1 MKKKLLITCAVLFA
15 MTIQA
20 QDITDALRYS
30 NTSIEGSA
38 RFKALSGAFGALGG
52 DLSALNVNP
61 AGSAVFNSSFASFT
75 LNSNRKNNET
85 NYFGTVNTENT
96 SNIDL
101 SQAGGVFIFRNYK
114 EGAKFKK
121 FSIGLAY
128 DQIGNYEDEFFASG
142 VNADNTIGN
151 YFLNFAQGKRLDE
164 ISAFPGEST
173 GQAYTEI
180 GNAFGFDHQQ
190 AFLGYDSFIL
200 EPDTFDDDNT
210 GYSSNITGGNYRQEY
225 AYNSTGYNGKLAFNF
240 ATQYNDNIY
249 FGLNLNSHFLNFEKR
264 TFLFESNNNA
274 NSIVS
279 QAVFENTLRTIGTGF
294 SFQLGSIAKVTD
306 GLRVGLSYESPTWY
320 NLEDETTQYVETLR
334 DDAGTPAVK
343 ITDPNV
349 ITLFPSYKLQ
359 SPGKITGSVAY
370 TFGEKG
376 LISLDYSVKDYSNTK
391 FKPEDDAYFSNLN
404 QFMSNTLTTS
414 SSIRLGG
421 EYIVNRLSLRGGYRY
436 EQSPY
441 ENDDIVGDLTG
452 FSLGLG
458 YSFGNTKLD
467 LAYDRARQERNQSLY
482 NTGLTDRI
490 NIENTTSNIT
500 LTLGFNL

>member
-1 MKKKLLITCAVLFA
+1 MKNKVILLGALFLGITLN
-15 MTIQA
+15 A
-20 QDITDALRYS
+20 QDINDALRYS

-38 RFKALSGAFGALGG
+38 RFKAMSGAFGSLGG
-52 DLSALNVNP
+52 DLSAVNVNP
-61 AGSAVFNSSFASFT
+61 AGSAVFNNSYASFT
-75 LNSNRKNNET
+75 LNSNRNTNET
-85 NYFGTVNTENT
+85 NYFGEVNSRKSST
-96 SNIDL
+96 IDL
-101 SQAGGVFIFRNYK
+101 SQAGGVFVFRNYK

-121 FSIGLAY
+121 FSLGLAY
-128 DQIGNYEDEFFASG
+128 DQTGNFENRWNASG
-142 VNADNTIGN
+142 TNRNNSIGD

-173 GQAYTEI
+173 GDAYTEI
-180 GNAFGFDHQQ
+180 GNAFGYDHQQ

-200 EPDTFDDDNT
+200 EPDTFDDENT
-210 GYSSNITGGNYRQEY
+210 GYSSNISGNNYRQQY
-225 AYNSTGYNGKLAFNF
+225 AYNSTGYNGKLAFNA

-274 NSIVS
+274 SSIVK
-279 QAVFENTLRTIGTGF
+279 QAVFENTLRTVGTGF
-294 SFQLGSIAKVTD
+294 SFQLGTIAKVTE

-334 DDAGTPAVK
+334 DEAGTSAIK
-343 ITDPNV
+343 ITDPNI
-349 ITLFPSYKLQ
+349 ITLFPTYRLQ
-359 SPGKITGSVAY
+359 TPGKLTSSFAY

-376 LISLDYSVKDYSNTK
+376 LISLDYSVKDYSKTK
-391 FKPEDDAYFSNLN
+391 FKPENDLYFSNEN
-404 QFMSNTLTTS
+404 QFISNTLTTAS
-414 SSIRLGG
+414 TLRLGG
-421 EYIVNRLSLRGGYRY
+421 EYIVNQFSLRGGYRY

-441 ENDDIVGDLTG
+441 EDDSIVGNLTG

-467 LAYDRARQERNQSLY
+467 LAYDRAQQDRSQSLY
-482 NTGLTDRI
+482 NIGLTDRA
-490 NIENTTSNIT
+490 NIDNTTSNIT